1 VIRVRSMEDQ
11 VVPELAELEQGVR
24 IAGRP
29 TEEDIGCTQVQL
41 AVQQEEQG

>member
-1 VIRVRSMEDQ
+1 MEDQ